1 MRGKAEGA
9 WRKWPELRKGSI
21 ALGRYGADWT
31 LCCRSMDAGPKTGE
45 EKERMGAQGPSRV
58 CIYQLIGGDLYFRR
72 HGERGFKVLVN
83 ADQGRDE
90 GAARSD
96 GEPRSSGEPSLRN
109 GESELPG
116 LKQ

>member
-1 MRGKAEGA
+1 MLQIDGRRTRNRRGEGDGRA
-9 WRKWPELRKGSI
+9 GTELG
-21 ALGRYGADWT
+21 D
-31 LCCRSMDAGPKTGE
+31 
-45 EKERMGAQGPSRV
+45 
-58 CIYQLIGGDLYFRR
+58 QLIGGGLYFSR
-72 HGERGFKVLVN
+72 HRERGFKVLVN

-96 GEPRSSGEPSLRN
+96 GEPRSSSEPSLRN